1 MTLSNMVLFL
11 IFKSSPPYVSEPY
24 NTFETFYIYQ
34 LIQNCCDVHALL
46 VKMPGVNVS
55 VNNGGG
61 GLVKPGTTTNTCL
74 MTISWKSATPNLSIS
89 SLVWS
94 AYQRIRQIG
103 GLEEMFTTRSTC
115 QVLRAMFLWRFSA
128 RMIEFRRLCR
138 LCDFWI
144 RPMEVA
150 GVLCAVREESG
161 SSFVVA
167 GIDVFCGYGTVGW

>member
-34 LIQNCCDVHALL
+34 LIQKCCDVHALL

-74 MTISWKSATPNLSIS
+74 MCDYQLKIGNSESVDITAGMECL
-89 SLVWS
+89 S
-94 AYQRIRQIG
+94 AYASDWRLRG
-103 GLEEMFTTRSTC
+103 NVYNKEYLPGLAS
-115 QVLRAMFLWRFSA
+115 
-128 RMIEFRRLCR
+128 
-138 LCDFWI
+138 
-144 RPMEVA
+144 
-150 GVLCAVREESG
+150 
-161 SSFVVA
+161 
-167 GIDVFCGYGTVGW
+167 DVFVKVFGENDRISEVVQVM